1 MARSIFDQD
10 SIANKYSLL
19 GGSPN
24 QLFRQEEKIKQGIPP
39 LENPTSTTQP
49 TNSALMMTPAS
60 TNRNVK
66 LGAKSPSIG
75 NNLLQGVTDFVGTD
89 FGTGFTQGLLGAGRY
104 SPVPITFGQA
114 LSEAMQ
120 AGNQLVSDRATEGF
134 RPMTAD
140 EKAMY
145 GITEGNWAINT
156 KTGKPISLD
165 KGGNVNVDI
174 TQAGDDEL
182 QKLSAKSINKVDEG
196 LTTKAETAFTQNTDF
211 TKIRN
216 LLRLVPEGDTGAFA
230 DQKLAIKKI
239 LGYDVAGLE
248 ALNIEF
254 GKFVM
259 GQIQNTKGA
268 VSEREMDYFGN
279 ISPTITKTRKGLELM
294 IDIMEMSNDKVIE
307 KSEFYNSWISDYRA
321 ENPNKDT
328 TEILSAWRIAEKE
341 WEKENN
347 SILDKKVQNRI
358 TDTIIDNYEGNFDLS
373 GFNSTETQNQIK
385 NFEKEMGYDEGS
397 ALLMEVLGDNSVQ
410 IAFFQEG
417 ELVMTKGMSF

>member
-89 FGTGFTQGLLGAGRY
+89 FGTGFTQGLLGASRY
-104 SPVPITFGQA
+104 SPVPISFGQA

-120 AGNQLVSDRATEGF
+120 AGNQLVTDRATEGF

-182 QKLSAKSINKVDEG
+182 QKLSAKSINEIGNKLSEKSD
-196 LTTKAETAFTQNTDF
+196 TAFTQNSDF

-216 LLRLVPEGDTGAFA
+216 LLSLVPEDDTGAFA

-307 KSEFYNSWISDYRA
+307 KSEFYNSWLSDYRSN
-321 ENPNKDT
+321 NPDKDT
-328 TEILSAWRIAEKE
+328 IQIESAWKIAEKQ
-341 WEKENN
+341 WEKENS

-410 IAFFQEG
+410 MAFFQEG
-417 ELVMTKGMSF
+417 ELVITKGMRF

>member
-89 FGTGFTQGLLGAGRY
+89 FGTGFTQGLLGASRY
-104 SPVPITFGQA
+104 SPVPISFGQA

-120 AGNQLVSDRATEGF
+120 AGNQLVTDRATEGF

-373 GFNSTETQNQIK
+373 GFNSTETQNAIK
-385 NFEKEMGYDEGS
+385 NFEKEQGYDEGS